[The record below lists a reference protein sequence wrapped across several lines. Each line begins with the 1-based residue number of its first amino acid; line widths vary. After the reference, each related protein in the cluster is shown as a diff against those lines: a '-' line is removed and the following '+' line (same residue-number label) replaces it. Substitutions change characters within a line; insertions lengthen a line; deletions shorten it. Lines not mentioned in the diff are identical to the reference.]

1 MSYRRNIL
9 HVLQQFLSS
18 RLPFLNAPET
28 GEEHP
33 DDQKVVEQFYARQ
46 VQKNIAY
53 QFKDT
58 SYLIHALKHRSYA
71 YAQELTGVH
80 SNERLEF
87 LGDAVLDLVVSE
99 RIYIKYPKRREGRLT
114 QLRSLLVNKSSL
126 AQQARSIKL
135 GKYLL
140 LSESEARSGGRHRDS
155 ILADGYESI
164 IGAMYL
170 DGGIEP
176 VRVFL
181 DKTLLA
187 NIETQNRSDLWRNY
201 KSALLEYT
209 QGAGKGQPKYRIESE
224 IGPDHDK
231 MFTVE
236 VYIAGTF
243 VGRGTGSSKKDAEQD
258 AARDAAGKLQLYLME
273 E

>member
-1 MSYRRNIL
+1 
-9 HVLQQFLSS
+9 VLQQFISS
-18 RLPFLNAPET
+18 RVPFLISPGSEN
-28 GEEHP
+28 GLP

-53 QFKDT
+53 KFKDP
-58 SYLIHALKHRSYA
+58 SYLIHALKHRSYV
-71 YAQELTGVH
+71 YAQEQTGVQ

-99 RIYIKYPKRREGRLT
+99 RIYLKYPTRREGRLT

-126 AQQARSIKL
+126 AQQAKAIKL

-176 VRVFL
+176 VRDFL

-187 NIETQNRSDLWRNY
+187 NIEKQNRSDLWRNY

-209 QGAGKGQPKYRIESE
+209 QGAGKGQPKYRVESE
-224 IGPDHDK
+224 LGPDHNK
-231 MFTVE
+231 IFTVE
-236 VYIAGTF
+236 VYIAGSF
-243 VGRGTGSSKKDAEQD
+243 VGRGMGSSKKEAEQD
-258 AARDAAGKLQLYLME
+258 AARDAAGKLQLFLME